1 MAITSH
7 TSVQDRTP
15 TLLQEPAH
23 AKKSRFGYLLCAMQT
38 SQSCDHKS
46 SCAPSPGQPKGF
58 PVPSMTLSTDPAS
71 CWMWIMPKTLTLT
84 TFPWGTGIHRQD
96 QSVGKEEMESRNN
109 VGVLSRAHK
118 ALALNTHQSWVKTA
132 NIYLCISLHK

>member
-1 MAITSH
+1 MPKKAGLGICCVPCKHHKAVITN
-7 TSVQDRTP
+7 P
-15 TLLQEPAH
+15 FP
-23 AKKSRFGYLLCAMQT
+23 
-38 SQSCDHKS
+38 
-46 SCAPSPGQPKGF
+46 SCAPRPGQPKGI

-71 CWMWIMPKTLTLT
+71 CWMWIMPETLTLT